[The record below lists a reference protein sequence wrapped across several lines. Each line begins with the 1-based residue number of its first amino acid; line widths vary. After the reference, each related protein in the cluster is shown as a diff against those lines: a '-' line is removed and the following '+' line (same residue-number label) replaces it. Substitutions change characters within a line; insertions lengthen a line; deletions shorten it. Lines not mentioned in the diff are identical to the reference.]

1 MWAMGCSQDQNE
13 EEEGDGDLSSWR
25 RRRILGEQGGIGG
38 CWWGSGCVRVITD
51 LAKIL
56 IVCGPLQFAIVRVIW

>member
-1 MWAMGCSQDQNE
+1 MWAMGVNTKMKK
-13 EEEGDGDLSSWR
+13 R
-25 RRRILGEQGGIGG
+25 KATATATAAAAATANILGEQGGIGG

-56 IVCGPLQFAIVRVIW
+56 ILCGPLQLQF